1 MSRIACVIHMSAV
14 TLAQMTR
21 NAPSV
26 VRKIYR
32 PMDPITRPRSRQNVG
47 APGPRCPQRRADAI
61 PAPFYPLFDPATKWL
76 GQGKAF
82 EYAQQNVNLDR
93 VSRRPQALARQA
105 FMSPQGAGP
114 GGGAWKRFSQRPSP
128 GHRADVLALS
138 RCRRGAENAPVLRL
152 CASTRR

>member
-32 PMDPITRPRSRQNVG
+32 PMDPIRSTRPRSRQNVG

-61 PAPFYPLFDPATKWL
+61 PHPFYPLFDPATKWL

-93 VSRRPQALARQA
+93 VSQRPQAPAKQA
-105 FMSPQGAGP
+105 LSE
-114 GGGAWKRFSQRPSP
+114 PSP
-128 GHRADVLALS
+128 G
-138 RCRRGAENAPVLRL
+138 
-152 CASTRR
+152 